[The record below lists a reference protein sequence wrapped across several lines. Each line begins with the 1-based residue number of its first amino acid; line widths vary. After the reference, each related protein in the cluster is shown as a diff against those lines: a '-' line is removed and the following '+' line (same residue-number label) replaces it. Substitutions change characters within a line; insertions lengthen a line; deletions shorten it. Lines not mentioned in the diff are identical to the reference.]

1 MLPQFTIRQDRV
13 AKTTESWRQWAEERE
28 VDEWIQ
34 HCAAVL
40 DQGWNDAC
48 VPETKQNEFIILTP
62 FLVPL
67 SPVLHDHTSFRRVS
81 TLTLASND
89 SRLESS
95 SSGTRRPS
103 LYAVSLGAICLQLM
117 ACFQASNPN
126 LPKNIPALITE
137 SLRACDAEL
146 RQVLMGNVVLTGG
159 GSQFSGFADRLSNEL
174 TRTFPHVSGR
184 FSSGNG

>member
-103 LYAVSLGAICLQLM
+103 LYAVSLGAMSSTNGLLSGI
-117 ACFQASNPN
+117 
-126 LPKNIPALITE
+126 E
-137 SLRACDAEL
+137 SESTQKHPGLDYR
-146 RQVLMGNVVLTGG
+146 
-159 GSQFSGFADRLSNEL
+159 
-174 TRTFPHVSGR
+174 VSSR
-184 FSSGNG
+184 MRR